1 MRKHK
6 ALFMACCALLV
17 FGGIPVQG
25 ARIPKSEVSQNKI
38 LDASKAA
45 AAVFGT
51 TTKALDLID
60 LTQEEKVSRIGEMCR
75 LDYART
81 GVLASV
87 TAAQCILES
96 GFLASELASEANNC
110 FGMKAALSNNDW
122 ENSTW
127 DGESIYRKE
136 TREEYGGQVVT
147 IQAEF
152 RQYNSVEESMA
163 DHSAYLLGAKKD
175 GGLRYPGLESE
186 EDYRKAVQI
195 IKDGGYATDSSYVD
209 KVCGI
214 IERYDLTRFD
224 DLEGVEIE
232 KDTGA
237 KKASSASGSELA
249 YRDGYYRVRKEWT
262 DIDSQLG
269 AFGMLENAKSACGPG
284 YHVYDSR
291 GNVVYSY
298 SPEEVVASE
307 E

>member
-1 MRKHK
+1 MKNNK
-6 ALFMACCALLV
+6 ALLMICCAAV
-17 FGGIPVQG
+17 MFGSIPVYG
-25 ARIPKSEVSQNKI
+25 ARIPKPSVSQNNTQG
-38 LDASKAA
+38 AAQTA

-51 TTKALDLID
+51 STKALDLID
-60 LTQEEKVSRIGEMCR
+60 LTQEEKVSKIGEMCR

-96 GFLASELASEANNC
+96 GFLSSELASEANNC
-110 FGMKAALSNNDW
+110 FGMKAVLSNNDW

-127 DGESIYRKE
+127 DGESVYTKQ

-147 IQAEF
+147 IEAGF

-175 GGLRYPGLESE
+175 NSLRYEGLKDE
-186 EDYRKAVQI
+186 EDYREAVQI

-224 DLEGVEIE
+224 DLEGVEVE
-232 KDTGA
+232 KDSQVEKAAVSPKVSGA
-237 KKASSASGSELA
+237 DLS

-269 AFGMLENAKSACGPG
+269 AFGMLENAKSVCEPG
-284 YHVYDSR
+284 YNVYDSK

-298 SPEEVVASE
+298 SSE
-307 E
+307 TE

>member
-1 MRKHK
+1 MKNNK
-6 ALFMACCALLV
+6 ALLILCCAAVLC
-17 FGGIPVQG
+17 GSIPVYG
-25 ARIPKSEVSQNKI
+25 ARIPKPSVSQNK
-38 LDASKAA
+38 AQGAAQTA

-51 TTKALDLID
+51 STKALDLID

-96 GFLASELASEANNC
+96 GFMASELASEANNC
-110 FGMKAALSNNDW
+110 FGMKAVLSNNDW

-127 DGESIYRKE
+127 DGESVYTKQ

-147 IQAEF
+147 IEAGF

-175 GGLRYPGLESE
+175 NGLRYEGLQDE
-186 EDYRKAVQI
+186 EDYREAVQI

-224 DLEGVEIE
+224 DLEGVEVE
-232 KDTGA
+232 KDFQVEKAAVPRRVSGA
-237 KKASSASGSELA
+237 ELS

-269 AFGMLENAKSACGPG
+269 AFGMLENAKSVCEPG
-284 YHVYDSR
+284 YNVYDSK

-298 SPEEVVASE
+298 SSQTE
-307 E
+307 

>member
-1 MRKHK
+1 MRNNK
-6 ALFMACCALLV
+6 ALLIICCTALA
-17 FGGIPVQG
+17 FGSIPVQG
-25 ARIPKSEVSQNKI
+25 ARIPKPAVSQNTM

-45 AAVFGT
+45 ATVFGT
-51 TTKALDLID
+51 STKALDLID
-60 LTQEEKVSRIGEMCR
+60 LTQEEKVSKIGEMCR

-96 GFLASELASEANNC
+96 GFLSSELASEANNC
-110 FGMKAALSNNDW
+110 FGMKAVLSNNDW
-122 ENSTW
+122 ENSAW
-127 DGESIYRKE
+127 DGKSVYTKQ

-147 IQAEF
+147 IEAEF
-152 RQYNSVEESMA
+152 RQYGSVEESMA

-175 GGLRYPGLESE
+175 NSLRYGGLKDED
-186 EDYRKAVQI
+186 DYREAVQI

-224 DLEGVEIE
+224 DLEGVEVE
-232 KDTGA
+232 KNSTS
-237 KKASSASGSELA
+237 KKAATSDGALV
-249 YRDGYYRVRKEWT
+249 YRDGYYRVRREWT

-269 AFGMLENAKSACGPG
+269 AFGTLENAKSVCEPG
-284 YHVYDSR
+284 YSVYDSR

-298 SPEEVVASE
+298 SAEKAK
-307 E
+307 